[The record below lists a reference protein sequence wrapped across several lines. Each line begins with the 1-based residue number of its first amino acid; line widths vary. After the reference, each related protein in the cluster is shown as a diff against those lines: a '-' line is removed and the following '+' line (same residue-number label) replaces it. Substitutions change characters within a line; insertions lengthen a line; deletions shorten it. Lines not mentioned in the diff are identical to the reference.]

1 MSLSRY
7 TESKH
12 RWRLFWY
19 GIPSFPLEHT
29 FTVDQQAVWRRHLIW
44 SKRDSKELRT
54 LLTMRFSSNAVFL
67 SLLMSSEIAIL
78 FSPSEPA
85 DIVRTAL
92 KNMDL
97 SVNFFA
103 GLILCVSIV
112 IAVAALY
119 ATFSAWAIVSTVSD
133 GNTHTVIRSSLGL
146 YCCSLPSRLI
156 VCSIY
161 FFLCHLFLYFFVLM
175 PVQIAPVVTA
185 FGIILIFHISSTYSA
200 MGRII
205 IETGAMG
212 EEEIFTP
219 QEETAKTPDELL
231 QGLILRLEAA
241 REAKVPVEL
250 QYPAS
255 RFSESKRDLVR

>member
-1 MSLSRY
+1 
-7 TESKH
+7 
-12 RWRLFWY
+12 
-19 GIPSFPLEHT
+19 
-29 FTVDQQAVWRRHLIW
+29 
-44 SKRDSKELRT
+44 
-54 LLTMRFSSNAVFL
+54 
-67 SLLMSSEIAIL
+67 
-78 FSPSEPA
+78 
-85 DIVRTAL
+85 
-92 KNMDL
+92 
-97 SVNFFA
+97 
-103 GLILCVSIV
+103 
-112 IAVAALY
+112 
-119 ATFSAWAIVSTVSD
+119 
-133 GNTHTVIRSSLGL
+133 
-146 YCCSLPSRLI
+146 
-156 VCSIY
+156 
-161 FFLCHLFLYFFVLM
+161 M